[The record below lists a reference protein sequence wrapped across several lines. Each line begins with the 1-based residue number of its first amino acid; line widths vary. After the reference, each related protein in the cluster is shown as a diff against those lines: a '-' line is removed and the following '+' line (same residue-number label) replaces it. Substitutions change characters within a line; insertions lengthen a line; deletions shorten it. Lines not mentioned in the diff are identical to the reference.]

1 MNGERQKIRLLLAL
15 NGKSLQVHRL
25 SVAGGPTAVAVTAWR
40 RVKMTLAC
48 MGLFLSSL
56 CAGAHLFFFVSFFV
70 RSGARFFAPIHIS
83 QTLSRAG
90 AVKVGRR
97 AYVATRSHHRQAIP

>member
-40 RVKMTLAC
+40 RVKMTLA
-48 MGLFLSSL
+48 
-56 CAGAHLFFFVSFFV
+56 V
-70 RSGARFFAPIHIS
+70 
-83 QTLSRAG
+83 
-90 AVKVGRR
+90 
-97 AYVATRSHHRQAIP
+97 